1 MRWSR
6 AATAPDGAC
15 NVHEMGIASSV
26 IEAVRA
32 EAARRPGA
40 RITKVG
46 MRIGELSGVDRES
59 LSFCYEALVKDTELE
74 SAVLAIEDASSDELD
89 LSYLE
94 LEE

>member
-1 MRWSR
+1 M
-6 AATAPDGAC
+6 
-15 NVHEMGIASSV
+15 HEMGIANSV

-46 MRIGELSGVDRES
+46 IRIGEFAGVDRES
-59 LSFCYEALVKDTELE
+59 LTFCFDVLVRDTEIA
-74 SAVLAIEDASSDELD
+74 SAVLAIEEGASDDLD
-89 LSYLE
+89 LAYLE

>member
-1 MRWSR
+1 
-6 AATAPDGAC
+6 
-15 NVHEMGIASSV
+15 MGIASSV

>member
-1 MRWSR
+1 
-6 AATAPDGAC
+6 
-15 NVHEMGIASSV
+15 MGIASSV

-40 RITKVG
+40 RITKIG
-46 MRIGELSGVDRES
+46 MRIGPLSGVDRES
-59 LSFCYEALVKDTELE
+59 LSFCYEALVKDTEFE
-74 SAVLAIEDASSDELD
+74 SAVLAIEDASRDELD

>member
-1 MRWSR
+1 
-6 AATAPDGAC
+6 
-15 NVHEMGIASSV
+15 MGIASSV

-40 RITKVG
+40 RITKIG

-59 LSFCYEALVKDTELE
+59 LSFCYEALVRDTELE
-74 SAVLAIEDASSDELD
+74 SAVLEIEDATRDELD